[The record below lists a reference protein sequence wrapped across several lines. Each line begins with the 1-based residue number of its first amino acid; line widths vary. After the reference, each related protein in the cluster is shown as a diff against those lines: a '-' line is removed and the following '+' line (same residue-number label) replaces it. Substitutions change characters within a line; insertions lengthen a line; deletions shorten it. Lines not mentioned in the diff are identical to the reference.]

1 MSFQVLKH
9 HDGPYRPYSVLRVN
23 GLPKAPHFIKHA
35 ELFHS
40 VYASRRPEQP
50 TARLVDTRYTFY
62 QLCTH
67 LTKLLGLNQFPHS
80 IPISQRHLA
89 SVEQAHRFRIKR
101 QTRK

>member
-9 HDGPYRPYSVLRVN
+9 HDGPYGPYSGLRVN

-50 TARLVDTRYTFY
+50 TARLVDT
-62 QLCTH
+62 
-67 LTKLLGLNQFPHS
+67 
-80 IPISQRHLA
+80 
-89 SVEQAHRFRIKR
+89 
-101 QTRK
+101 